1 MTWNPSMTQQL
12 DSDGRLKHLL
22 TLEGLPRETL
32 CRLLDRAG
40 QIRDAALGRTQK
52 RSSLSGTTICTLFF
66 EPSTRTRSSFQI
78 AAQRLGADVINFD
91 ASTSSSRKGETAL
104 DTLKN
109 LEAMG
114 VRGFIVR
121 HPQDGAAEALAAE
134 AGEGTTLV
142 NAGDGRSAHPTQ
154 GLLDALTLKQAKG
167 PDFSKLKVLIVGDV
181 KHSRVARSDL
191 HALRTL
197 GTGEI
202 RVCGPSELLP
212 QDATLQGCE
221 VGDDFNAMLDGVD
234 ALTLKQAKGPD
245 FSKLKVLIVGDVKHS
260 RVARSDLHALRTLGT
275 GEIRVC
281 GPSELL
287 PQDATLQGCEVGD
300 DFNAMLDGVDAVM
313 MLRLQRERMEEGL
326 IASLEDYHAQYGLTA
341 ERLRRAAP
349 DAVVLHPGP
358 INRGV
363 EITDEV
369 ADGPQS
375 LVLRQVSNGV
385 AIRMAVLESL
395 LA

>member
-1 MTWNPSMTQQL
+1 MTPQL
-12 DSDGRLKHLL
+12 DSDGRLRHLL

-32 CRLLDRAG
+32 CRLIDRAG
-40 QIRDAALGRTQK
+40 QIRDAALGRTP
-52 RSSLSGTTICTLFF
+52 RRTVLDGTTICTLFF
-66 EPSTRTRSSFQI
+66 EPSTRTRSSFHI
-78 AAQRLGADVINFD
+78 AAQRLGADVLNFD
-91 ASTSSSRKGETAL
+91 ASTSSTRKGETAR
-104 DTLKN
+104 DTLRN

-121 HPQDGAAEALAAE
+121 HADDGAVAALAAE
-134 AGEGTTLV
+134 AGEGTALI

-154 GLLDALTLKQAKG
+154 GLLDVLTLRQAKG
-167 PDFSKLKVLIVGDV
+167 PDFSKMKVLIVGDV

-197 GTGEI
+197 GAGEI
-202 RVCGPSELLP
+202 RVCGPQSLLP
-212 QDATLQGCE
+212 DDGTLAGCE
-221 VGDDFNAMLDGVD
+221 VGQDFD
-234 ALTLKQAKGPD
+234 
-245 FSKLKVLIVGDVKHS
+245 
-260 RVARSDLHALRTLGT
+260 
-275 GEIRVC
+275 
-281 GPSELL
+281 
-287 PQDATLQGCEVGD
+287 
-300 DFNAMLDGVDAVM
+300 AMLDGVDAVM

-326 IASLEDYHAQYGLTA
+326 VASLEDYHRDYGLDAT
-341 ERLRRAAP
+341 RLTRAAK

-385 AIRMAVLESL
+385 AVRMAVLETL
-395 LA
+395 LG

>member
-1 MTWNPSMTQQL
+1 MTPQL
-12 DSDGRLKHLL
+12 DSDGRLRHLL
-22 TLEGLPRETL
+22 TLERLPKETL

-40 QIRDAALGRTQK
+40 QIRDAALGRAQK
-52 RSSLSGTTICTLFF
+52 RNSLLGTTICTLFF
-66 EPSTRTRSSFQI
+66 EPSTRTRSSFHI

-121 HPQDGAAEALAAE
+121 HPEDGAAEALAAR
-134 AGEGTTLV
+134 AGEDTKII

-154 GLLDALTLKQAKG
+154 GLLDVLTLRQAKG
-167 PDFSKLKVLIVGDV
+167 ADFSRLKVLIVGDV

-202 RVCGPSELLP
+202 RICGPASLLP
-212 QDATLQGCE
+212 DDGTLAGC
-221 VGDDFNAMLDGVD
+221 VTGHDFDAMLDGVD
-234 ALTLKQAKGPD
+234 
-245 FSKLKVLIVGDVKHS
+245 V
-260 RVARSDLHALRTLGT
+260 
-275 GEIRVC
+275 
-281 GPSELL
+281 
-287 PQDATLQGCEVGD
+287 
-300 DFNAMLDGVDAVM
+300 VM

-326 IASLEDYHAQYGLTA
+326 VSSLEDYHRDYGLTTT
-341 ERLRRAAP
+341 RLARAAK

-385 AIRMAVLESL
+385 AVRMAVLEML
-395 LA
+395 LG

>member
-1 MTWNPSMTQQL
+1 MSLQL
-12 DSDGRLKHLL
+12 DSNGNLRHLL
-22 TLEGLPRETL
+22 TLQDLPREVI

-40 QIRDAALGRTQK
+40 QIRDAAMGRIQ
-52 RSSLSGTTICTLFF
+52 RREVLAGTGVCTLFF
-66 EPSTRTRSSFQI
+66 EPSTRTRSSFHI
-78 AAQRLGADVINFD
+78 AAQRLGADVLNFD
-91 ASTSSSRKGETAL
+91 ASTSSTRKGETAR

-121 HPQDGAAEALAAE
+121 HAEDGAVQALAE
-134 AGEGTTLV
+134 VAGEGTTLI

-154 GLLDALTLKQAKG
+154 GLLDVLTLRQAKG
-167 PDFSKLKVLIVGDV
+167 SDFSRLKVLMVGDV

-191 HALRTL
+191 HALHAL

-202 RVCGPSELLP
+202 RVCGPASLLP
-212 QDATLQGCE
+212 QDGTLEGCV
-221 VGDDFNAMLDGVD
+221 VGDDLDAML
-234 ALTLKQAKGPD
+234 
-245 FSKLKVLIVGDVKHS
+245 
-260 RVARSDLHALRTLGT
+260 
-275 GEIRVC
+275 E
-281 GPSELL
+281 
-287 PQDATLQGCEVGD
+287 
-300 DFNAMLDGVDAVM
+300 GVDAVM

-326 IASLEDYHAQYGLTA
+326 VDSLEDYHRDYGLTTQ
-341 ERLRRAAP
+341 RLARAAR

-375 LVLRQVSNGV
+375 LILRQVNNGV
-385 AIRMAVLESL
+385 AIRMAVLETL
-395 LA
+395 LG